1 MNIEQWVSNEIH
13 QHGWIN
19 EAYTII
25 TKRVG
30 SVVSFG
36 EVMVSGV
43 IESIDEWSIVD
54 TIGDGS
60 CLIHSFLYLLS
71 TSYDTLSREHKS
83 ELAYSLRRYLAI
95 HMDCTDRE
103 REELASNVWL
113 DDMIAEKIAQFLGY
127 GLVILRVMTT
137 TSGISIPLMTS
148 TDDHGLKY
156 LIIMNSGGQI
166 GINGEMSDSGDHF
179 EAVFR
184 NGRTISSRQ
193 LGIDIEVKKNQLF
206 EQAMERLQQR
216 KRCDSPRQRR
226 SIPESISQLEA
237 KEMAKALDVYQTGD
251 TKKALCKKLHELG
264 QVDWY
269 HRRNQMGVHSR
280 SRYNSRRKQS
290 NRLRRRK
297 RSLSK

>member
-1 MNIEQWVSNEIH
+1 MNIEQWVVKEIQ
-13 QHGWIN
+13 QHGWIK
-19 EAYTII
+19 EADAI
-25 TKRVG
+25 TTTRVG

-36 EVMVSGV
+36 EMMVSGV
-43 IESIDEWSIVD
+43 IESIDDWSIVS

-83 ELAYSLRRYLAI
+83 ELANSLRRYLAV

-137 TSGISIPLMTS
+137 TSGMSIPLITS

-166 GINGEMSDSGDHF
+166 GVNGEMSDSGDHF

-206 EQAMERLQQR
+206 EQAMERLQR

-226 SIPESISQLEA
+226 SIPESISQQEA
-237 KEMAKALDVYQTGD
+237 KQMAKALDVYQTGD
-251 TKKALCKKLHELG
+251 TKKSLCKKLHELG

-269 HRRNQMGVHSR
+269 HRRNQMGKRAR
-280 SRYNSRRKQS
+280 SRRNSRRKQS